1 MIETIYKTRH
11 PDKDK
16 SERYVLVLTSRP
28 TGRSKTYSFMEE
40 HGHWDDSANRFLHD
54 VSSIRVDEGTTH
66 SEALGMYNN
75 AKEKLAERGFIYSFS
90 PDYREESMQVIA
102 PKPALELLAV

>member
-11 PDKDK
+11 PDKAT

-28 TGRSKTYSFMEE
+28 ASKSKAYSFMEE
-40 HGHWDDSANRFLHD
+40 HGRWDDAANRFVHD

-66 SEALGMYNN
+66 SEALDLYYS
-75 AKEKLAERGFIYSFS
+75 AKAKLAERGFIYSFS
-90 PDYREESMQVIA
+90 PDYREENAQFV
-102 PKPALELLAV
+102 PNRALELLAV